1 MFNLPESTRI
11 KKNIF
16 KKLIYNRFQN
26 ELSGKK
32 KQIFDQDISK
42 ITIINEISQQSINID
57 STEEVNAIFV
67 VKIELRRM
75 NYNNQSLELITQ
87 LFGQHLLLAIQY
99 NDKYRL
105 AIYESKLLMSDWKN
119 QEDINLTLSG
129 LNLQKVWENLVTQ
142 VANIQ
147 IEKGNTL
154 LEQIEIESQRQ
165 NLIKL
170 IDSTERKA
178 RREAQAKKKF
188 KLFKKAQQ
196 YKKEL
201 ERL

>member
-1 MFNLPESTRI
+1 MFNLPKSTKI

-16 KKLIYNRFQN
+16 KKVIYNRFQH

-42 ITIINEISQQSINID
+42 ITIINEISQQSTNID

-67 VKIELRRM
+67 VRIELRRM
-75 NYNNQSLELITQ
+75 NYNNQ
-87 LFGQHLLLAIQY
+87 
-99 NDKYRL
+99 RL

-154 LEQIEIESQRQ
+154 LEQIEIENQRQ
-165 NLIKL
+165 NLSKL
-170 IDSTERKA
+170 IDSTEKKA

-188 KLFKKAQQ
+188 ELFKKVQQ

-201 ERL
+201 EQL

>member
-16 KKLIYNRFQN
+16 KKVIYNRFQN

-42 ITIINEISQQSINID
+42 ITIINEISQQSTNID

-75 NYNNQSLELITQ
+75 NYNNQSLELIMQ

-154 LEQIEIESQRQ
+154 LEQIEIENQRQ
-165 NLIKL
+165 NLSKL
-170 IDSTERKA
+170 IDSTEKKA
-178 RREAQAKKKF
+178 RREAQAKKKI
-188 KLFKKAQQ
+188 
-196 YKKEL
+196 
-201 ERL
+201 